1 MSQELEEIERKQ
13 DRIID
18 ILEQIHKALKHLGL
32 HVEIEYSQVFD
43 ELVEAIEDTLINEL
57 GDE

>member
-1 MSQELEEIERKQ
+1 MSQKLEEIERKQ

-18 ILEQIHKALKHLGL
+18 TLEQIHKALKHLGL
-32 HVEIEYSQVFD
+32 HSEIEYSQVYD
-43 ELVEAIEDTLINEL
+43 ELIEAIEDTLINEL

>member
-1 MSQELEEIERKQ
+1 MSQKLEEIERKQ

-18 ILEQIHKALKHLGL
+18 VLEQIHKALKHLGL

>member
-18 ILEQIHKALKHLGL
+18 ALEQIHKALKHLEL
-32 HVEIEYSQVFD
+32 HAEIEYSQVFD

>member
-18 ILEQIHKALKHLGL
+18 VLEQIHKALKHLEL
-32 HVEIEYSQVFD
+32 HAEIEYSQVFD